1 MDTTPKVAKRL
12 FFGGNWK
19 AAVRPSQTAAFFTE
33 FANGVRA
40 HINDL
45 KTSETRVVVAAPSA
59 CLTEARRALDE
70 QGLRDVVEL
79 AVQDPWIAEGAYT
92 GATTFEAA
100 ADPLVGAKYALIG
113 HSETR
118 EPHRIYDRFVRDDF
132 YANRTLSSSAEIHL
146 LSLPE
151 LIPGE
156 RLAEISRLDGDS
168 PQPFRIATGPVV
180 NRMTRKALEAGMV
193 PIVCVGETL
202 EEREAGKTQRIVEYQ
217 MAGALAGFTPEQI
230 AKMIV
235 AYEPVWAIGTG
246 RTATPEQAQEV
257 HAQIAKLL
265 MESTKTE
272 ENIVPIIYGGSMKP
286 DNVESLVRQP
296 DIWGGLIGGA
306 SLKPE
311 VFLAL
316 IMNGIQNRG

>member
-100 ADPLVGAKYALIG
+100 ADPLVGARYALIG

-118 EPHRIYDRFVRDDF
+118 EPHRIYNRLAREKFIALRSFRVSTEDD
-132 YANRTLSSSAEIHL
+132 LSSRPEL
-146 LSLPE
+146 LSGWQLAGLSE
-151 LIPGE
+151 L
-156 RLAEISRLDGDS
+156 DS
-168 PQPFRIATGPVV
+168 ENPRPFRVAIDAVV
-180 NRMTRKALEAGMV
+180 NQMTRKALEIGML